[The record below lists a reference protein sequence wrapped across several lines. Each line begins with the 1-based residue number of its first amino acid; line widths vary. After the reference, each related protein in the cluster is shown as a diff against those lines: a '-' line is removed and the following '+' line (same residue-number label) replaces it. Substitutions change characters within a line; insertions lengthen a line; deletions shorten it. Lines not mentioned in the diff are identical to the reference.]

1 MGYTHFLPDK
11 QNLLES
17 LFVDELKDLY
27 DAEKQLV
34 QALPKMAEAASS
46 DDLKRGF
53 RQHLEQ
59 TQDHVRRLEDIFDKL
74 GEAPDGKKCYGM
86 QGIIQESEQLL
97 QKQDIPPDV
106 KDAGLIAQAQKA
118 EHYEIACYGTVRQY
132 AQELGYDE
140 AAKMLNGTLDE
151 ESKTDER
158 LTSMA
163 VGHIN
168 IEAIRTS

>member
-1 MGYTHFLPDK
+1 MDMKLDS
-11 QNLLES
+11 LES
-17 LFVDELKDLY
+17 PYIDELKDLY

-34 QALPKMAEAASS
+34 EALPKMAEAATS

-59 TQDHVRRLEDIFDKL
+59 TQDHVQRLEDIFNEL
-74 GEAPDGKKCYGM
+74 GEAPDGKRCHGM
-86 QGIIQESEQLL
+86 QGIIREGEQLI
-97 QKQDIPPDV
+97 QKQDIQPDV
-106 KDAGLIAQAQKA
+106 KDAGLIAQAEKA
-118 EHYEIACYGTVRQY
+118 EHYEIAGYGTVRQY
-132 AQELGYDE
+132 AQELGHDE
-140 AAKMLNGTLDE
+140 AAKMLNRTLIE

-168 IEAIRTS
+168 MEAMRTS

>member
-1 MGYTHFLPDK
+1 MEMRLD
-11 QNLLES
+11 S
-17 LFVDELKDLY
+17 LKTLYIDELKGIY

-34 QALPKMAEAASS
+34 EALPKMAEAATS

-59 TQDHVRRLEDIFDKL
+59 TQDHIQRLEDIFDNL
-74 GEAPDGKKCYGM
+74 GETPAGKKCFGM
-86 QGIIQESEQLL
+86 QGIIREGEQLI
-97 QKQDIPPDV
+97 QKQDIQPDV

-118 EHYEIACYGTVRQY
+118 EHYEIAGYGTLRQF
-132 AQELGYDE
+132 AQQLGYDQ
-140 AAKMLNGTLDE
+140 AAKLLNRTLDE

-168 IEAIRTS
+168 MEAMRTS

>member
-1 MGYTHFLPDK
+1 MNKKLDS
-11 QNLLES
+11 LEA
-17 LFVDELKDLY
+17 LYIDELKDLY

-34 QALPKMAEAASS
+34 DALPKMAEAATA

-59 TQDHVRRLEDIFDKL
+59 TQDHVRRLEDIFDNL
-74 GEAPDGKKCYGM
+74 GEVPDGKKCHGM
-86 QGIIQESEQLL
+86 QGIIREGEQMI
-97 QKQDIPPDV
+97 QKQNIQPDV

-118 EHYEIACYGTVRQY
+118 EHYEIAGYGTVRQY
-132 AQELGYDE
+132 AKELGHDE
-140 AAKMLNGTLDE
+140 AAKLLNRTLDE

-168 IEAIRTS
+168 MEAMRAS

>member
-1 MGYTHFLPDK
+1 MSRMIDS
-11 QNLLES
+11 LES
-17 LFVDELKDLY
+17 LYIDELKDLY

-34 QALPKMAEAASS
+34 EALPKMAEAATS

-59 TQDHVRRLEDIFDKL
+59 TQDHVRRLEDIFNNL
-74 GEAPDGKKCYGM
+74 GESQNGKKCYGM
-86 QGIIQESEQLL
+86 QGIIREGEQLL
-97 QKQDIPPDV
+97 QKQDIPPEV
-106 KDAGLIAQAQKA
+106 KDAALIAQAQKA

-140 AAKMLNGTLDE
+140 AAKLLNRTLDE

-168 IEAIRTS
+168 MEAMRTS